1 MDVEEAAQEYLAT
14 LKRLQPKTVKGYEQR
29 LGVFCSWV
37 NTTNKKKVT
46 DHLKQIQL
54 EQVNVYV
61 VDHFVQYLQQTH
73 TSHKAGVGGISTYTL
88 AGYVRVIKSFLNWC
102 LVDEEYCQYVKESVV
117 KRIKL
122 PKVTLVVIETFT
134 DDQIAA
140 LRKTCKREHSD
151 HLRLRDE
158 CVLSILLST
167 GIRAFELCA
176 LTIGNTH
183 LDPRESYIKVLGK
196 GQKWREVPLDDK
208 CRRQLKLYKQRYR
221 HDASATDPLI
231 IGRSDQRPLTVSG
244 LEKIIRRLGEWAGI
258 EGVRCSPH
266 TFRHTFAVTF
276 MKTIGDIYLLSKTM
290 GHSSVRVTEDYLKS
304 FSGKE
309 VRLSLLKRMNE
320 L

>member
-1 MDVEEAAQEYLAT
+1 MDVEEATQEYLAT

-29 LGVFCSWV
+29 LSVFCSWV
-37 NTTNKKKVT
+37 NTTNKKKVA

-54 EQVNVYV
+54 EQVNVSV
-61 VDHFVQYLQQTH
+61 VDHFVQHLQTH
-73 TSHKAGVGGISTYTL
+73 HASNKAGVGTLSTYTL

-102 LVDEEYCQYVKESVV
+102 LVDEEYSQYVKESAV

-122 PKVTLVVIETFT
+122 PKVVKVIIETFSE
-134 DDQIAA
+134 DQIVA
-140 LRKTCKREHSD
+140 LRKSCKREHSD

-158 CVLSILLST
+158 CILSLLLST
-167 GIRAFELCA
+167 GIRAFELCQ

-183 LDPRESYIKVLGK
+183 LDPRESYIKVFGK

-208 CRRQLKLYKQRYR
+208 CRRLLKLYKQRYR
-221 HDASATDPLI
+221 HDADAPDPLI
-231 IGRSDQRPLTVSG
+231 VGRSDQKSLTVSG
-244 LEKIIRRLGEWAGI
+244 LEKIIRRLGEWATI

-276 MKTIGDIYLLSKTM
+276 MKQIGDIYLLSKMM

-309 VRLSLLKRMNE
+309 VRLSLLKRMNIV
-320 L
+320 